1 MALGHSHRRWRGLS
15 EAARKYLSI
24 RSWCHP
30 LRPHT
35 LATLFERMERRKL
48 GDNKPASAGID
59 SRVWLLDLDYRG
71 EVDFVLVEPGRACP
85 ENRVISILSPFGEA
99 LFGARVGDVVHPRFL
114 GHEYSVLI
122 TKIESCAEDDE
133 S

>member
-1 MALGHSHRRWRGLS
+1 MALGHPYRRWRGFS
-15 EAARKYLSI
+15 EALRKYLSI
-24 RSWCHP
+24 RTWCYP

-35 LATLFERMERRKL
+35 LAALLERMEKRKP
-48 GDNKPASAGID
+48 GQDKPVSAGID

-85 ENRVISILSPFGEA
+85 ERRIISILSPFGEA
-99 LFGARVGDVVHPRFL
+99 LFGARVGDVVHPCFL
-114 GHEYSVLI
+114 GHEYSVLV
-122 TKIESCAEDDE
+122 TKVEPCSELSC